1 MSEDNTTNNAGGGKP
16 GFLKALCILSFIGSG
31 AWALLSLIGIFASG
45 WVMSLMGGAMD
56 SAMADME
63 GMDGFDAE
71 ASAEA
76 AEAVGML
83 GSIGGS
89 IIVVLMIG
97 SLVLAM
103 MSLMGVSK
111 MYKLQKS
118 GFVWYTIANA
128 ILALL
133 TITSVIW
140 PLICIGFI
148 IMYGV
153 NRKHMS

>member
-1 MSEDNTTNNAGGGKP
+1 MSEDNTTNNAGGEKP

-31 AWALLSLIGIFASG
+31 AWALFSLIGIFASG
-45 WVMSLMGGAMD
+45 WVMSLLGGAMD

-63 GMDGFDAE
+63 GNGLDAE

-76 AEAVGML
+76 AEAMGML

-89 IIVVLMIG
+89 IIIVLMIG

-128 ILALL
+128 IVALL
-133 TITSVIW
+133 TITTIIQ